1 MVSNMPD
8 NPPTKRK
15 EGHPTTYTLETASKI
30 CDLLAEG
37 MLLKDITKLP
47 DMPGPSTV
55 YSWLHRQPEFVELYA
70 RARETQMDG
79 MVEEI
84 LAIADEFDADPQ
96 RARLRV
102 DTRKWIMS
110 KLAAKRF
117 GDRVQQIHTGADGG
131 AVKVEQISPLEEI
144 EDRLKRLSERSE
156 PVAEPKATLQ

>member
-1 MVSNMPD
+1 MPD
-8 NPPTKRK
+8 ISSTTK
-15 EGHPTTYTLETASKI
+15 HPGGRPSSYSQETASKI

-37 MLLKDITKLP
+37 MLLKDIAKLP
-47 DMPGPSTV
+47 NMPGPSTV
-55 YSWLHRQPEFVELYA
+55 YSWLHKQPEFMDMYA

-79 MVEEI
+79 MVEEC

-117 GDRVQQIHTGADGG
+117 GDRVQQVHTGADGG

-156 PVAEPKATLQ
+156 PVSAPKVTLQ